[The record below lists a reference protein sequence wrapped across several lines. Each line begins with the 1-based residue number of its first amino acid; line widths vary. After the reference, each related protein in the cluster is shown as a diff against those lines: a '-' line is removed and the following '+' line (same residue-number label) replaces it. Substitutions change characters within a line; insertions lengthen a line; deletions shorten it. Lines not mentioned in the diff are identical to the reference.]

1 MKPRDDYSMLFQW
14 GDTGILSAA
23 DVYMTLSK
31 LLSFLILFPRL

>member
-23 DVYMTLSK
+23 DRIHDLEQIT
-31 LLSFLILFPRL
+31 